1 MVLKGFEKHR
11 SSWWSLA
18 SFSVCACTSSNGVL
32 YRVDTRCIMSVFRGC
47 IVPTLVF
54 MSHHD
59 VVVLADMVKG
69 MFEFGVAVNLVL
81 IGILQVATHKVNQGN
96 RPHLHYMALF
106 HFVWHRRNRI
116 RSRWQQLK
124 QHLFLVTTIMKTS
137 STQQQVT
144 ISYEVKDRM
153 TLLIFS
159 NHLLSASQILSI
171 ATPYSFIFPPAKEL
185 AESLLKLRLYCE
197 EEKWDKKSK
206 SNAKYW

>member
-69 MFEFGVAVNLVL
+69 MFEVWGSSEPS
-81 IGILQVATHKVNQGN
+81 THRHIAGGYTQSQPRKQASFT
-96 RPHLHYMALF
+96 LHGFISLCLAPTKSNPFQM
-106 HFVWHRRNRI
+106 
-116 RSRWQQLK
+116 
-124 QHLFLVTTIMKTS
+124 TTIEAAF
-137 STQQQVT
+137 VPG
-144 ISYEVKDRM
+144 DN
-153 TLLIFS
+153 
-159 NHLLSASQILSI
+159 NHENFQHTAASDN
-171 ATPYSFIFPPAKEL
+171 F
-185 AESLLKLRLYCE
+185 LR
-197 EEKWDKKSK
+197 SQG
-206 SNAKYW
+206 